1 MRKQTQDGRQPMQN
15 DAMDYY
21 AGLDV
26 GLKSTCICVVDAEG
40 KQLHASEV
48 ASDADVIG
56 RTLASLKVAYRLVG
70 LETGQLSIHL
80 TKALRAKGLNVVCM
94 DARQVAAALSTV
106 VNKTDKNDARGIAHL
121 LRCGL
126 FREVHVKS
134 DDACDKR
141 ILLASRRQL
150 MTQAAALES
159 SLRGLLKIHGVVL
172 GPARRLSYIPRVNA
186 AIQGLGHGARAGLEA
201 LVVSLEQVRAALR
214 SLDAEVKR
222 YAKEDARSRLLM
234 SMPGVGPL
242 TSSMLVTTLDDAR
255 RFTTSRSVGAY
266 LGLTPR
272 QYSSGET
279 TRQGRISRAGPAEC
293 RAMLFEAAH
302 CLLHFYKKP
311 SHLKQWGLKLAKKK
325 GMKRAIVAVARRM
338 AVILHRML
346 ITGEPY
352 DDGKLKAA

>member
-1 MRKQTQDGRQPMQN
+1 ME
-15 DAMDYY
+15 YF

-26 GLKSTCICVVDAEG
+26 GLKSTFICVVDSKG
-40 KQLHASEV
+40 KSLHECEV
-48 ASDADVIG
+48 ASDADIISNK
-56 RTLASLKVAYRLVG
+56 LASLKHSYTLVG

-80 TKALRAKGLNVVCM
+80 SKALRAHGLPAVCM
-94 DARQVAAALSTV
+94 DARQVAAALSTTI
-106 VNKTDKNDARGIAHL
+106 NKTDKNDARGIAHL

-150 MTQAAALES
+150 KMQVASLES
-159 SLRGLLKIHGVVL
+159 TIRGLLKIHGVVL
-172 GPARRLSYIPRVNA
+172 GPANRLAFIPRVR
-186 AIQGLGHGARAGLEA
+186 QSMKGLGHAAHTGIEA
-201 LVVSLEQVRAALR
+201 LVTSLEQLRLACKALDVQVKLAAK
-214 SLDAEVKR
+214 D
-222 YAKEDARSRLLM
+222 DARSRLLM

-242 TSSMLVTTLDDAR
+242 TSTTLVATLDDAG

-279 TRQGRISRAGPAEC
+279 QRQGRISRAGPAEC
-293 RAMLFEAAH
+293 RAMLYEAAH
-302 CLLHFYKKP
+302 CLLHFYQQP
-311 SHLKQWGLKLAKKK
+311 SHLKTWGLTLAKKK

-338 AVILHRML
+338 AVIMHRML
-346 ITGEPY
+346 MTGEVF
-352 DDGKLKAA
+352 DDARLKAA

>member
-1 MRKQTQDGRQPMQN
+1 MKQQTKKM
-15 DAMDYY
+15 DASPVDSAPPHY

-26 GLKSTCICVVDAEG
+26 GLRATHICVVDG
-40 KQLHASEV
+40 LGNQLLSKEV
-48 ASDADVIG
+48 ASDADVI
-56 RTLASLKVAYRLVG
+56 ASELGTLKVSYQLVG

-80 TKALRAKGLNVVCM
+80 TKALQALGLPAVCM

-106 VNKTDKNDARGIAHL
+106 VNKTDKNDAYGIAHL

-150 MTQAAALES
+150 MNQAGALEAS
-159 SLRGLLKIHGVVL
+159 IRGLMKIHGVVL
-172 GPARRLSYIPRVNA
+172 GPARRLAFIPRVREEMSR
-186 AIQGLGHGARAGLEA
+186 LGTSAQLGMDA
-201 LVVSLEQVRAALR
+201 LLASLEQLR
-214 SLDAEVKR
+214 SSIKTLDAAVKQQ
-222 YAKEDARSRLLM
+222 AFEDRRSALLM

-242 TSSMLVTTLDDAR
+242 TSSHFVAVMDDAD
-255 RFTTSRSVGAY
+255 RFATSRSVGAY

-279 TRQGRISRAGPAEC
+279 TRQGRISRAGPTEC
-293 RAMLFEAAH
+293 RAMLYEAAH
-302 CLLHFYKKP
+302 CLLTFYKQP
-311 SHLKQWGLKLAKKK
+311 SHLKAWGLKLAKKK

-338 AVILHRML
+338 AVIMHRML
-346 ITGEPY
+346 VTGQPF
-352 DDGKLKAA
+352 DDSRLKAA

>member
-1 MRKQTQDGRQPMQN
+1 MTKENTGT
-15 DAMDYY
+15 Y

-26 GLKSTCICVVDAEG
+26 GLSSTFICVVDASG

-48 ASDADVIG
+48 VSDAAVIA
-56 RTLASLKVAYRLVG
+56 RTLRGLKVEYQLVG

-80 TKALRAKGLNVVCM
+80 TKALQAEGLPAVCM

-126 FREVHVKS
+126 FRQVHVKS

-150 MTQAAALES
+150 MNQAGALES
-159 SLRGLLKIHGVVL
+159 SIRGLMKIHGVRL
-172 GPARRLSYIPRVNA
+172 GPARRLAFIPRVREEMSK
-186 AIQGLGHGARAGLEA
+186 LGTSATLGMEA
-201 LVVSLEQVRAALR
+201 LLASLEQLR
-214 SLDAEVKR
+214 VSIKTLDHAVKQQ
-222 YAKEDARSRLLM
+222 AKEDSRSALLM

-242 TSSMLVTTLDDAR
+242 TSSHFITALDEAE
-255 RFTTSRSVGAY
+255 RFRKSRSVGAY

-279 TRQGRISRAGPAEC
+279 TRQGRVSRAGPAEC
-293 RAMLFEAAH
+293 RAMLYEAAH
-302 CLLHFYKKP
+302 CLLHFYKGS
-311 SHLKQWGLKLAKKK
+311 SHLKQWGMKLAKKK
-325 GMKRAIVAVARRM
+325 GMQRAIVAVARRM
-338 AVILHRML
+338 AVIMHRML
-346 ITGEPY
+346 VTGQPY
-352 DDGKLKAA
+352 DDSKLKQA